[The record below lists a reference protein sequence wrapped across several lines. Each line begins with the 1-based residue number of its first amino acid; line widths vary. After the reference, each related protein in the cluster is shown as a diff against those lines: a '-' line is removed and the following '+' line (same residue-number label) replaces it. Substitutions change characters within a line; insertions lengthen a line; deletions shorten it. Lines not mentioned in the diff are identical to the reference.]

1 MIGCM
6 SVRRAAR
13 GPYTVP
19 SSIAEDA
26 MEFWQEYA
34 LFAAKTVTLV
44 LAVAMGLGVLAGLG
58 RRGRRAHREHLEVT
72 RLDERF
78 RQLKDAL
85 QRRLLDK
92 RDYKAWAKAR
102 KREQKRREAR
112 RRVFVLD
119 FRGDLRA
126 SRVES
131 LRQEITAIV
140 SVADPED
147 EVVLRLESPGGAVA
161 GYGLAASQLAR
172 LRERGVRLTVA
183 VDRVAASGGY
193 MMACVADTVLAAPFA
208 MVGSIGVVAQL
219 PNFHRLLKKHDID
232 FELITAGR
240 YKRTL
245 TVFGENTEEGR
256 EKFAAELEDIHELFK
271 DFIRRYRPQI
281 DMERVATGEFWLG
294 ERALQLGLV
303 DRLQTSDEYLLQAG
317 ESADLVLVNYHH
329 RPPLSRRLSLAFESL
344 LARAGQTAGHD

>member
-1 MIGCM
+1 
-6 SVRRAAR
+6 
-13 GPYTVP
+13 
-19 SSIAEDA
+19 
-26 MEFWQEYA
+26 MEFWLEYA
-34 LFAAKTVTLV
+34 LFAAKTITLV
-44 LAVAMGLGVLAGLG
+44 LAVAIALGVLAGLG
-58 RRGRRAHREHLEVT
+58 RRGRRSHRDHLEVT

-78 RQLKDAL
+78 RQLKDTL

-92 RDYKAWAKAR
+92 RAYKAWARAR
-102 KREQKRREAR
+102 KREHKQRQTR
-112 RRVFVLD
+112 RRVFVVD
-119 FRGDLRA
+119 FRGDLQA

-140 SVADPED
+140 SVAAAED
-147 EVVLRLESPGGAVA
+147 EVLLRLESPGGAVA

-172 LRERGVRLTVA
+172 LREHGVRLTVA

-193 MMACVADTVLAAPFA
+193 MMACVADTVIAAPFA
-208 MVGSIGVVAQL
+208 IVGSIGVVAQL

-317 ESADLVLVNYHH
+317 DSADLLLVNYHH

-344 LARAGQTAGHD
+344 LARAGRTGGHD